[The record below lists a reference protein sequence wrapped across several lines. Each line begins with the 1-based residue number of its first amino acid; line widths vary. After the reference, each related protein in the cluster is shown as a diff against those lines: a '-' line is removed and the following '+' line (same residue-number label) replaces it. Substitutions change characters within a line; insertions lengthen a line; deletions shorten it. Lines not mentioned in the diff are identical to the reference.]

1 MKKLRVTAFL
11 TLALAGL
18 LFGCNLNTGA
28 LLEGS
33 PTSEGEPLAEPTENG
48 QERIPALPRV
58 AMWKR

>member
-33 PTSEGEPLAEPTENG
+33 PTSDERPLAETTENG
-48 QERIPALPRV
+48 QEPGSSPTLGGDV
-58 AMWKR
+58 